1 MKTTLISLA
10 ALLGTF
16 AFAAPAAPA
25 MPTPKADVYEVHRV
39 AELPLSLEYPAKT
52 QSKRFASV
60 VARVEGVLLSQ
71 HFSEGAHVK
80 AGDLLYRIE
89 PDLYAAKVREA
100 EANVAVAQAL
110 YDNATREWDRAQ
122 KLQADQAISQ
132 RDYDA
137 ALSGFERAKAELG
150 AVQARLSTAQID
162 LGYTEVR
169 APIAGVALSK
179 LVDTGNMVSPGTA
192 LVQIAQNNPI
202 DAAFSIPQ
210 SDMAKLGGAKKLKA
224 ALHVGFERL
233 EGEVDFLSSIVD
245 NKTASVQ
252 ARATFANPE
261 GRILSG
267 SFGRIV
273 LEAPAR
279 KDLLMVPQKAILQ
292 NPQGTI
298 VFIVEEGKVGVR
310 PVTLGESEGE
320 LFIVKGPLREGDR
333 VIVNNFFRLKPG
345 APVEV
350 DRVINAKAE

>member
-1 MKTTLISLA
+1 MKPTLIPLA
-10 ALLGTF
+10 ALFGAL
-16 AFAAPAAPA
+16 AFAAPAPA
-25 MPTPKADVYEVHRV
+25 QMPTPKADVYEVRRV

-71 HFSEGAHVK
+71 HFSEGEPVK

-89 PDLYAAKVREA
+89 PDLFAAKVREA
-100 EANVAVAQAL
+100 EANVAVAQAIL
-110 YDNATREWDRAQ
+110 DNALREWERTQ
-122 KLQADQAISQ
+122 KLYEDKAISQ

-137 ALSGFERAKAELG
+137 ARAQYERTKAELG
-150 AVQARLSTAQID
+150 AAQARLASTRID

-169 APIAGVALSK
+169 APISGVALSK

-192 LVQIAQNNPI
+192 LVQIAQNDPI
-202 DAAFSIPQ
+202 DAAFAIPQ
-210 SDMAKLGGAKKLKA
+210 SDMSKLSGARKLKA
-224 ALHVGFERL
+224 TLHVGLERL
-233 EGEVDFLSSIVD
+233 KGEVDFLSSVVD
-245 NKTASVQ
+245 PKTASVQ
-252 ARATFANPE
+252 ARATFANAE
-261 GRILSG
+261 GRVLSG

-273 LEAPAR
+273 LDAPAR

-298 VFIVEEGKVGVR
+298 VFIVEEGKVGMR

-320 LFIVKGPLREGDR
+320 NYIVKGPLREGDR

-345 APVEV
+345 APVEI